1 MLLRISARHA
11 DALTDSNK
19 KVFYFADGG
28 GALEFS
34 CQRNWRKLKCRDGAR
49 INRWVG
55 KITEW
60 RN

>member
-1 MLLRISARHA
+1 M
-11 DALTDSNK
+11 DSNK

-55 KITEW
+55 ED
-60 RN
+60 N